1 MARDGVAGL
10 YRGAT
15 PSAILSHR
23 DVVAVA
29 AREDVS
35 AFMRS
40 PAVQAAFEK
49 RFKIADGS
57 DGGGGKG
64 GKHAWSRS
72 EVASLEKQLVQIATE
87 KKYKFADISDGSG
100 GGKGKG
106 QLRARDAV
114 ALLMRPS
121 VLALSMRPDVMAQLG
136 KSEYVTL
143 AKSWKLSG
151 EGETKEGRIGRSSNV
166 WNKYDVQLAK
176 LPNIASLNKSWKL
189 SGEGETKEGRIG
201 RSSNVWSRYGVD
213 LQKANVEAA
222 LLNRD
227 AVAFFA
233 RPDVALAMRDM
244 VKAGSFRSENIQA
257 TLGRFGISGPPSNDG
272 TDGTDPSKPR
282 GKSGK

>member
-1 MARDGVAGL
+1 VGLAARD
-10 YRGAT
+10 
-15 PSAILSHR
+15 
-23 DVVAVA
+23 
-29 AREDVS
+29 DVS
-35 AFMRS
+35 AFFRS
-40 PAVQAAFEK
+40 PAVQAAFDKSWKLSGEGETK
-49 RFKIADGS
+49 DGRIGRSRNVWSKSQIAT
-57 DGGGGKG
+57 
-64 GKHAWSRS
+64 
-72 EVASLEKQLVQIATE
+72 LEKQLVQIATE

-100 GGKGKG
+100 GGGKGKG

-114 ALLMRPS
+114 ALLMRPA
-121 VLALSMRPDVMAQLG
+121 VLALSMRPDVMAELG
-136 KSEYVTL
+136 RGEYVEL

-151 EGETKEGRIGRSSNV
+151 EGETKDGRIGRSRNV

-176 LPNIASLNKSWKL
+176 IPNIATLNKSWKL